1 MKHWLKQKQKLKRQ
15 KVTNIRKKNKRN
27 VQKKITDAKVVVV
40 VVVAFFGGGGG
51 GRERKKITY
60 TSL

>member
-27 VQKKITDAKVVVV
+27 VQKKITDAKG
-40 VVVAFFGGGGG
+40 FGGGG
-51 GRERKKITY
+51 EEKNVPTHHCKRKQ
-60 TSL
+60 

>member
-27 VQKKITDAKVVVV
+27 VQKKITATKGFV
-40 VVVAFFGGGGG
+40 GGGGG
-51 GRERKKITY
+51 GGGVRGGGRRFFFTY